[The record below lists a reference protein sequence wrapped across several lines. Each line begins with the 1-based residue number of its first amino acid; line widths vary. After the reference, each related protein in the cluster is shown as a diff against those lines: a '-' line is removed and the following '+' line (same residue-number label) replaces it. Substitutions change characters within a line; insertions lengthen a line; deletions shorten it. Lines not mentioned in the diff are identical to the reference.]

1 MRRLPD
7 YTTLLQWLFALYAF
21 SIPVS
26 LDLLRIAAPLIMVV
40 WLLEGNVK
48 QKFIAIGKEPLFRAF
63 GLLLLI
69 LLLSLLWT
77 DPHNLKFG
85 VKYITR
91 YWYLLPMLAIFTSLQ
106 KQFRHTLLFAFLGG
120 MAVAVAISFGVYTH
134 IIPFQ
139 YYDAE
144 GASPLMHHTLYSIF
158 LALSIGLVSDMFF
171 STQKPL
177 VRLLYAFIWVVFT
190 INLFINIGRAGQLLF
205 FPVLLIVLIRHYR
218 FTLKTLFISLL
229 LVIGIFYAA
238 FTLNPQF
245 KQKMVLTQKNLS
257 HISYNTSLGAR
268 VGLNIVAKDIF
279 LQHPFIG
286 VGAGDY
292 LSEKSKMIDTKYPD
306 RKYVRFLVH
315 YHDQYAEFA
324 VIAGIF
330 GLFAYLFM
338 LFRVGCIHVEEKMFV
353 TLKYLFLTVFVLS
366 SFIDAMFHLN
376 RPLSLFALMAGLL
389 LAQQRIEKEASD
401 ISPAT
406 TAT

>member
-40 WLLEGNVK
+40 WLLEGNIK
-48 QKFIAIGKEPLFRAF
+48 QKFIAIRKEPLFRAF

-91 YWYLLPMLAIFTSLQ
+91 YWYLLPMLAIFTSLK

-139 YYDAE
+139 YYNAE

-171 STQKPL
+171 STQKS
-177 VRLLYAFIWVVFT
+177 VQFRNV
-190 INLFINIGRAGQLLF
+190 
-205 FPVLLIVLIRHYR
+205 
-218 FTLKTLFISLL
+218 KKISFNS
-229 LVIGIFYAA
+229 I
-238 FTLNPQF
+238 
-245 KQKMVLTQKNLS
+245 
-257 HISYNTSLGAR
+257 
-268 VGLNIVAKDIF
+268 
-279 LQHPFIG
+279 
-286 VGAGDY
+286 
-292 LSEKSKMIDTKYPD
+292 
-306 RKYVRFLVH
+306 
-315 YHDQYAEFA
+315 
-324 VIAGIF
+324 
-330 GLFAYLFM
+330 
-338 LFRVGCIHVEEKMFV
+338 
-353 TLKYLFLTVFVLS
+353 
-366 SFIDAMFHLN
+366 
-376 RPLSLFALMAGLL
+376 
-389 LAQQRIEKEASD
+389 
-401 ISPAT
+401 
-406 TAT
+406 